1 MATDPARDTAPTRR
15 RSAADRR
22 AEILAVALR
31 QFAEGGYRGTSTD
44 AIAREAGISQPY
56 LFRLFR
62 TKQELFLAVH
72 DYAKDH
78 VLEVFRR
85 AAEGPRESALQRMGH
100 AYYEELVPDRHHIL
114 LMLQSY
120 VACADPEVCAHV
132 RDRWADTVREV
143 AALSDAPAEDVWRF
157 FATGMLLN
165 VLAALDLDVA
175 TMDALARRSR

>member
-1 MATDPARDTAPTRR
+1 MTVASR

-22 AEILAVALR
+22 EEILAIATR
-31 QFAEGGYRGTSTD
+31 QFAEGGYRGTSTE

-72 DYAKDH
+72 DHAKAH
-78 VLEVFRR
+78 LLEVWRR
-85 AAEGPRESALQRMGH
+85 QAADGPRETALERMGK
-100 AYYEELVPDRHHIL
+100 AYVEELLPDRHHIL

-120 VACADPEVCAHV
+120 VACADSAICEHV
-132 RDRWADTVREV
+132 RARWAETVREV
-143 AALSDAPAEDVWRF
+143 SQLSGAPAEDVWRF

-165 VLAALDLDVA
+165 VLAALDVDVA
-175 TMDALARRSR
+175 TMDELAS